1 MQAITIG
8 TGKWAKL
15 AQYSAARMAEMT
27 GLEVRVLGDKE
38 VGPLNLSHPSWA
50 KCWIWNFIGVEDS
63 YVFIFD
69 ADLWCMKEWKP
80 QLVHPTRLMVV
91 RDESSDAVRAECQLY
106 ALDPNLYFN
115 TGLLITRYIG
125 GVMECAKSYHPKFGR
140 WQEQTAINHVVQGS
154 SLMVDYLP
162 HAYNR
167 LLWPGKDD
175 YGTDALKA
183 LGAVNLHFASMHAP
197 DLILSYMK
205 KL

>member
-27 GLEVRVLGDKE
+27 GLDVMVLGDKE

-50 KCWIWNFIGVEDS
+50 KCWLEQFNPTDKDLFIA
-63 YVFIFD
+63 D
-69 ADLWCMKEWKP
+69 ADVWCMKEWNP
-80 QLVHPTRLMVV
+80 VTALADYPLVVV
-91 RDESSDAVRAECQLY
+91 KDESSDQVRAECRLY
-106 ALDPNLYFN
+106 GLDPEKYFN
-115 TGLLITRYIG
+115 TGLMLVHAFSALYGAQR
-125 GVMECAKSYHPKFGR
+125 YHPRFGR
-140 WQEQTAINHVVQGS
+140 WAEQTAINKAVQ
-154 SLMVDYLP
+154 DWKIEPTYLP

-183 LGAVNLHFASMHAP
+183 LGAVNLHFASMHDP